1 MRKKLRLDVDGLA
14 VESFDTEREA
24 REEWEGTVR
33 AHGPACTCAAS
44 CDCKTAILHCA
55 EVAWTVYS
63 CDYTANESCYYS
75 RLPCTS

>member
-24 REEWEGTVR
+24 EKERGTVR

-63 CDYTANESCYYS
+63 CDYTDNESCYYYS